1 MRADLMVRF
10 PTHSDFE
17 NAERFPTDDVL
28 QGVGPTLD
36 VPPDAGFLRVQV
48 DGRPEDVRFYGREG
62 RPNVAP
68 LVYLSSDCLQK
79 VDGVL
84 SVFDSYGKQSPLT
97 VQNWAE
103 QVSVSLD
110 RTFLALARPG
120 IFGSSGDHRER
131 RRPREVAIVGAAL
144 DALKAAFGWAVID
157 LAGLSGG
164 GHLVAALIA
173 DRSDVGCAVIASGN
187 VSVRQRNAEMKWE
200 TDITGFSDFVD
211 PIDLVE
217 HVAKSPPRRVIVLT
231 DPDDKIV
238 PAASQSAYV
247 AALRK
252 VGVAVDHRLVRA
264 LEPTRHVLHEAA
276 VLTAAANPSSSAA
289 PRKRPR
295 F

>member
-1 MRADLMVRF
+1 MRADLMVRS

-17 NAERFPTDDVL
+17 NAERFSTDDVL
-28 QGVGPTLD
+28 KGVRPTPD

-68 LVYLSSDCLQK
+68 LIYLSSDCLQK

-84 SVFDSYGKQSPLT
+84 SVFSSYGEQSPLT
-97 VQNWAE
+97 MQNWEE

-131 RRPREVAIVGAAL
+131 RRPREVAIVNAAL

-187 VSVRQRNAEMKWE
+187 VSVRQRNAAMKWE

-217 HVAKSPPRRVIVLT
+217 RVAKSPPRRLIVLT
-231 DPDDKIV
+231 DRDDSIV

-252 VGVAVDHRLVRA
+252 AGVGVDHRFVRV

-289 PRKRPR
+289 L
-295 F
+295 